1 MLIRSAVVEDAP
13 RIAQIYVDS
22 WNAGFGLLMP
32 TIVMTNDRIAN
43 WEYALTAPLPHQWWV
58 AEVDRLLVGFVG
70 IGSSRDPLDPNLGEV
85 DTLAV
90 DPAWWRGGVGRS
102 LMGVALEGLVTQGQR
117 EAVLWTLANY
127 ERGQRFYEAM
137 GWHLDGGV
145 RNAGQQVRYRYRI
158 L

>member
-1 MLIRSAVVEDAP
+1 MLIRNAVVEDAS
-13 RIAQIYVDS
+13 RVAQIYVDS
-22 WNAGFGLLMP
+22 WNAGFGPLMP
-32 TIVMTNDRIAN
+32 TIVMTSDRIAN
-43 WEYALTAPLPHQWWV
+43 WEYALTTSLPHQWWI
-58 AEVDRLLVGFVG
+58 AEVDGALVGFVG
-70 IGSSRDPLDPNLGEV
+70 IGASRDPFDPNLGEV

-90 DPAWWRGGVGRS
+90 DPPWWRSGVGRA
-102 LMGVALEGLVTQGQR
+102 LMGVALDGLAAQGQR

-137 GWHLDGGV
+137 GWQLDGGV